1 MREGKAE
8 RSPFGL
14 CDGDEEIVSGEHTP
28 AFLLMAAFRADARK
42 ATRGQMRN
50 EDRTR
55 EMLQHCLKKDIHR
68 THHNHS
74 PSQLARLL

>member
-8 RSPFGL
+8 SSPSGL
-14 CDGDEEIVSGEHTP
+14 CDVDEEIVFGEPAP
-28 AFLLMAAFRADARK
+28 AFCLMVAFRADARK

-55 EMLQHCLKKDIHR
+55 EMMQHCLKKDIHR
-68 THHNHS
+68 THRNHS
-74 PSQLARLL
+74 PSQLACLL